1 VYKYFVLKT
10 HVEENNKTLQ
20 TSFVPFEISVVVNL
34 YKKILAHVN
43 NEIPN
48 KSEGVVHSED

>member
-1 VYKYFVLKT
+1 MYKYFVLKT

-48 KSEGVVHSED
+48 KSESVVHSED